1 MATAFPHRFGTWCF
15 ERFRASGVTDTLTER
30 ADRVTVTLRSHSLL
44 FAPQPKGFFMAS
56 ASSAV
61 DQAATLL
68 KERINELESE
78 LAKLQRALANLT
90 DGRQGRR
97 GPGRPRGSRAGTTTR
112 RRRRRRGGTRADQ
125 AVKLIQQNPGITA
138 AEIARR
144 MSIQPNYMYRVLGDL
159 QKEGKVKK
167 SGRSYTAA

>member
-1 MATAFPHRFGTWCF
+1 
-15 ERFRASGVTDTLTER
+15 
-30 ADRVTVTLRSHSLL
+30 
-44 FAPQPKGFFMAS
+44 MAS

-68 KERINELESE
+68 KERISELESE

-97 GPGRPRGSRAGTTTR
+97 GPGRPRGSRSAATGTRT
-112 RRRRRRGGTRADQ
+112 RRRRRGGTRADQ
-125 AVKLIQQNPGITA
+125 AVRLIKANPGISA
-138 AEIARR
+138 SEVARK
-144 MSIQPNYMYRVLGDL
+144 MKIQPNYLYRVLGDL